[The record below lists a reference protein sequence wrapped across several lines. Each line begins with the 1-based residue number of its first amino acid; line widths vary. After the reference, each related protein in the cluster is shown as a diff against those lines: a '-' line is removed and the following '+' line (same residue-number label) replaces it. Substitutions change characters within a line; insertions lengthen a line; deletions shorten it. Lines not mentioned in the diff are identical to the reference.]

1 MNCPSKKKLKLREVN
16 QELKPIKQILKEL
29 NIMNRYK
36 NQPFQKFKVFWQHTQ
51 DVQTQEEF
59 TDRMN
64 EAIEEG
70 IEQIKQMVIKL
81 ARKWERC

>member
-1 MNCPSKKKLKLREVN
+1 LNCPSKKKLKLREVN